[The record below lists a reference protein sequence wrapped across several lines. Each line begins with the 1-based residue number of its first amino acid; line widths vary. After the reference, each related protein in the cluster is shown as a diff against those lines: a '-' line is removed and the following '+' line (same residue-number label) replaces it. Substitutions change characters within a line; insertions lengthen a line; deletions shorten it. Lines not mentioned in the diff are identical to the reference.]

1 MQKGQHIGKIIVNL
15 PSSLD
20 DLPTE
25 VNSNLSLRSD
35 SSYLLIGG
43 LGGLGRAVSMWM
55 VERGAKHLIYL
66 SRSAG
71 KSENDRIFMHEL
83 HLQGCSTQAFA
94 GDVADPLVVQNVVGC
109 AARPISGVIQ
119 MSMVLKVNLTFPLEL
134 ISLLIPLGPRI
145 PPDEPRRL
153 ASIYRS

>member
-20 DLPTE
+20 DLPIE
-25 VNSNLSLRSD
+25 VYPNLSLRSD

-43 LGGLGRAVSMWM
+43 LGGLGRAVSTWM

-71 KSENDRIFMHEL
+71 KSENDRNFMHEL

-94 GDVADPLVVQNVVGC
+94 GDVADPLVVQKVVRC
-109 AARPISGVIQ
+109 AARPITGVIQ
-119 MSMVLKVNLTFPLEL
+119 MSMVLKVDVPFLLDSTG
-134 ISLLIPLGPRI
+134 LLIPLGPRI
-145 PPDEPRRL
+145 SPDEPRRL
-153 ASIYRS
+153 ASSYRS